1 MYIHV
6 YKKELIPIQ
15 SVFCFW
21 NHSLG
26 DYITIANAQDGVGTA
41 ATQGT
46 DKLCG
51 ILFNASPTA
60 TESDTATVCSY
71 VTPFRVGVH
80 FDSSEAI
87 GAPPTVAAADNYNA
101 IENAA
106 QGPGTTSNGA
116 GTGTNGFWLAY
127 WQNTCWWEIVIIPCF
142 KLFVFESL
150 LITLRI
156 SFC

>member
-1 MYIHV
+1 M
-6 YKKELIPIQ
+6 
-15 SVFCFW
+15 
-21 NHSLG
+21 
-26 DYITIANAQDGVGTA
+26 
-41 ATQGT
+41 
-46 DKLCG
+46 DKICG
-51 ILFNASPTA
+51 ILFSAGAITLLA
-60 TESDTATVCSY
+60 HATVCSY

-127 WQNTCWWEIVIIPCF
+127 WQNTC
-142 KLFVFESL
+142 
-150 LITLRI
+150 
-156 SFC
+156 